1 MYNLAQNIR
10 VDISSSGSSSL
21 EDEEILITKKIT
33 ISENTSVCINNCKP
47 VVTTNRENFVILK
60 AFK

>member
-10 VDISSSGSSSL
+10 VDISSGSSSL

-33 ISENTSVCINNCKP
+33 ISKNTSVCINNCKP
-47 VVTTNRENFVILK
+47 AVTTNRENFVILK